1 MWLLKQLEGS
11 KNSNHERARDV
22 AKRPLLETQRG
33 KMSNPTTLD
42 SVPDLF
48 LAPVATTVWVSF
60 PVGQVFN
67 SLNYVV

>member
-11 KNSNHERARDV
+11 KNSNHERAGDV

-48 LAPVATTVWVSF
+48 LAPVATTVW
-60 PVGQVFN
+60 G
-67 SLNYVV
+67 